1 MIEATAAELAFA
13 RDVPEHLQEAV
24 MTMIA
29 EAAQSERY
37 ESEQV
42 SILTRDRIDA
52 INVQAEGSVI
62 VEGTEYYFVVE
73 DGNNNGTVL
82 RGWNDVGEKFEL
94 HQPTQWAL
102 QPQRHIIDDAI
113 EKGGGQFLIAKWD
126 ALERETSTAFAAM
139 QIAKASGM
147 PISPARFY
155 DSDEVAMKDIIAMA
169 EREKVKGEK

>member
-1 MIEATAAELAFA
+1 
-13 RDVPEHLQEAV
+13 

-126 ALERETSTAFAAM
+126 ALLMRDEIASIPGKYAYDRRVQPGIYVEGYWKKAAAKHLFDIVTKEEADATRAALRAQEERS
-139 QIAKASGM
+139 
-147 PISPARFY
+147 
-155 DSDEVAMKDIIAMA
+155 
-169 EREKVKGEK
+169 